1 MKLTTMMPVRGKFRK
16 TGTEQSRTLQ
26 GSSFRLEKLYR
37 NNILKQFSVEIF
49 ATLIRNNH
57 TFQPNYLPMS
67 EGVESWNKGGEISA
81 VISPSQIDNLL
92 HLYRRFPKRSISHL
106 PSKIKLQTS

>member
-16 TGTEQSRTLQ
+16 TGTEQSSTLQ

-67 EGVESWNKGGEISA
+67 EGVESWNKGGKISA

>member
-67 EGVESWNKGGEISA
+67 EGVESWNKGGKISA
-81 VISPSQIDNLL
+81 LISPSQIDNLL

>member
-57 TFQPNYLPMS
+57 TFQPNSSPMS
-67 EGVESWNKGGEISA
+67 KGVESWNKGGKISA

>member
-26 GSSFRLEKLYR
+26 GSSFRMEKLYR

-67 EGVESWNKGGEISA
+67 EGVESWNKGGKISA

>member
-1 MKLTTMMPVRGKFRK
+1 MPVRGKFRK

-67 EGVESWNKGGEISA
+67 EGVESWNKGGKISA